1 MNLKPFHATKD
12 NGNRLQ
18 SYHESILLKNRLRP
32 DKPLLIFLALFFWTN
47 SLFAADTKGSNLI
60 NCNIQ
65 QTACIQQLAGSK
77 ITFDVHPK
85 PVKAMKDLRFQLSIV
100 GKQPDADPYIDLGMP
115 GMDMGPNRVELKPT
129 GNGVFEGKG
138 IIVRCPSGR
147 RTWSAKVTLPG
158 CGMVEF
164 IFDVI
169 Y

>member
-1 MNLKPFHATKD
+1 
-12 NGNRLQ
+12 
-18 SYHESILLKNRLRP
+18 
-32 DKPLLIFLALFFWTN
+32 
-47 SLFAADTKGSNLI
+47 
-60 NCNIQ
+60 
-65 QTACIQQLAGSK
+65 
-77 ITFDVHPK
+77 
-85 PVKAMKDLRFQLSIV
+85 MKDLRFQISIV
-100 GKQPDADPYIDLGMP
+100 GKQPAANPHIDLGMP
-115 GMDMGPNRVELKPT
+115 GMDMGPNRVDLKPT